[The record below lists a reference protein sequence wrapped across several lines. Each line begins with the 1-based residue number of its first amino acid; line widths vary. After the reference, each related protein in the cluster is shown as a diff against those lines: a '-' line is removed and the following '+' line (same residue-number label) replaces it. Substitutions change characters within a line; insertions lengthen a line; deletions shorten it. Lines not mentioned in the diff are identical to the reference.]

1 MSEIIEPEEL
11 DEETSE
17 PPLSE
22 LGERDAALAAVL
34 REQSEKAEV
43 EAHTREVRIRRQGIG
58 ARHLTLLVA
67 TVLSIW
73 FWISPPSVL
82 QVRAAA
88 PPPLEVEE
96 ATLRLVMYFQTQK
109 IEQYR
114 LDTGR
119 VPIELEDAGP
129 VFPGMEYIRL
139 TNRDYRI
146 LGRTSRM
153 VLSYS
158 SAEPI
163 DLFVGQGAEI
173 LDLTVMN

>member
-1 MSEIIEPEEL
+1 MEDQRESLLASRLL
-11 DEETSE
+11 DDLDQLRLEGRNQ
-17 PPLSE
+17 PL
-22 LGERDAALAAVL
+22 AIH
-34 REQSEKAEV
+34 AE
-43 EAHTREVRIRRQGIG
+43 
-58 ARHLTLLVA
+58 LTLHLLATILDLV
-67 TVLSIW
+67 LDL
-73 FWISPPSVL
+73 PPFIL
-82 QVRAAA
+82 QVTAAA

-119 VPIELEDAGP
+119 VPTELEDAGP

-146 LGRTSRM
+146 LGRTSRV

-158 SAEPI
+158 SAEPM
-163 DLFVGQGAEI
+163 DLFVGPGAEI